1 MLTHV
6 WVDSVHPTCW
16 TITNNSEGISHIFG
30 CIAKISHLWFNLCMC
45 NPTMEKNSLWLIG
58 ESWKSWKIWILL
70 WTCSIVYFGTHDNQK
85 IAHLQIHTDKKNVA
99 IAMVG
104 NFFLGTE
111 IIQLEVSST
120 SAPLWQTQHAAPS
133 QQTRFRSSVASK
145 MLGTSIGFL
154 LNGWLIK
161 VIAHFWRNHDTAPE
175 TRMFHR
181 DVVCLL
187 VHKSNQPN
195 QQEHCA
201 KNMVRCSRIPVWNR
215 PESS

>member
-16 TITNNSEGISHIFG
+16 TTTNNSEGISHIFG

-58 ESWKSWKIWILL
+58 ESWKSLKIWILL

-104 NFFLGTE
+104 NFFFSG
-111 IIQLEVSST
+111 QRSSN
-120 SAPLWQTQHAAPS
+120 SRSLLPPLLCGRHSTQHLPNKRGSVPRLLRRCWAPP
-133 QQTRFRSSVASK
+133 
-145 MLGTSIGFL
+145 LGFCWMGDS
-154 LNGWLIK
+154 
-161 VIAHFWRNHDTAPE
+161 
-175 TRMFHR
+175 
-181 DVVCLL
+181 
-187 VHKSNQPN
+187 
-195 QQEHCA
+195 
-201 KNMVRCSRIPVWNR
+201 
-215 PESS
+215 